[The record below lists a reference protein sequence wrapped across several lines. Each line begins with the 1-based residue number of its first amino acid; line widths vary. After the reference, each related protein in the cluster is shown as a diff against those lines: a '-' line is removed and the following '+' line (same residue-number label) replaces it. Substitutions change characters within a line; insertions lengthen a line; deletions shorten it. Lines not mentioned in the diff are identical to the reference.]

1 MQPRPFSVVKAMIRY
16 LFFRSLQSILLI
28 FGVLLLVFLM
38 VRLTGDPAALMVSR
52 EARPEQI
59 EAVRQKYGFD
69 RPVMEQ
75 FAVYMGGVLQGDLGN
90 SLNYNLPTT
99 QLIGG
104 RLPATFE
111 LAISAL
117 VLEILVAIPLGI
129 VGGLYPRSIAGNV
142 TRVIALLGQS
152 VPSFVWALLFILIFA
167 LNIPGLPASGR
178 SGFNSLILPAVALS
192 LSGIGAL
199 TRLTRAIVLE
209 IQGEN
214 YIRSAHAKGLSRR
227 YVAFRHILPNAAIP
241 LISVIG
247 IHFTYMLG
255 GSVYIETIFAWPGI
269 GGLLQEA
276 IFNSDFPLVQ
286 AITVFIAVVAIV
298 ISLFA
303 DVLYGTLDPRIRQEA

>member
-1 MQPRPFSVVKAMIRY
+1 MARY
-16 LFFRSLQSILLI
+16 LFYRSLQSILLI
-28 FGVLLLVFLM
+28 FGILLLVFLM

-52 EARPEQI
+52 EASPEQI
-59 EAVRQKYGFD
+59 EAVRKEYGFD

-75 FAVYMGGVLQGDLGN
+75 FAVYMGGVVRGDLGN
-90 SLNYNLPTT
+90 SLNYNLPAT
-99 QLIGG
+99 QLISG

-111 LAISAL
+111 LAITAL
-117 VLEILVAIPLGI
+117 LIEIIVAIPLGI
-129 VGGLYPRSIAGNV
+129 VGGLYPRSIAGNI
-142 TRVIALLGQS
+142 TRMIALLGQS
-152 VPSFVWALLFILIFA
+152 VPSFVWALVFILVFA
-167 LNIPGLPASGR
+167 LNIPGIPASGR
-178 SGFNSLILPAVALS
+178 SGFNSLILPALALS

-199 TRLTRAIVLE
+199 TRLTRAVVLE
-209 IQGEN
+209 IQREN
-214 YIRSAHAKGLSRR
+214 FVRSAHAKGLSGS

-286 AITVFIAVVAIV
+286 AITVFVALVAIIV
-298 ISLFA
+298 SLLA
-303 DVLYGTLDPRIRQEA
+303 DLLYSLLDPRIRQGA